1 MSPRKK
7 TNHENQNYLKYILVD
22 NGQKNSFMEG
32 GGSGGRD

>member
-22 NGQKNSFMEG
+22 NGHQKQFY
-32 GGSGGRD
+32 GGRW